1 MGKTHSL
8 GHRGGDRSGGGVV
21 GVGSWCSVTPGM
33 AIRFRQND
41 EVSSF
46 RDGRARSGSFREH
59 TLCLDERS
67 SVDRHSIKYVVSMV
81 LEDPVMCVG
90 VVVFRDAAWTR
101 WSECHRNTIRM
112 DTASSPTG
120 FHPVISIP
128 IESANQYP

>member
-21 GVGSWCSVTPGM
+21 GVGSWCSVTRGM
-33 AIRFRQND
+33 APRFGPKHKD
-41 EVSSF
+41 SSF
-46 RDGRARSGSFREH
+46 RDVRARSGSFREH
-59 TLCLDERS
+59 PLCLDVRS
-67 SVDRHSIKYVVSMV
+67 SVDRHSIKYVDSMV

-90 VVVFRDAAWTR
+90 VVVFWDAAWTR

-120 FHPVISIP
+120 FHPVISNP
-128 IESANQYP
+128 NESANQYP